1 MAPRNRSKSVVYAA
15 LIGNLLVAGIKFAAA
30 FFTGSSAMLSEAVHS
45 LVDTGDQA
53 VLLYGIHRSAQPP
66 DQDHPLGHGRE
77 LYFWSFVVALLIF
90 TIGAGVTLYEGISHI
105 RNPHPIENV
114 TVSYIV
120 IAASMVF
127 EGATWAFALRSFR
140 KSCGDIGFLEAV
152 RRSKDP
158 PTFIVLFEDSA
169 ALLGLLIAL
178 AGIFATQYF
187 NAPVI
192 DGIASVAIS
201 ILLAAVAI
209 LLARE
214 SKALLIGEPATPGM
228 RDAILK
234 IARDIPGI
242 ENAQVMF
249 TVHLAPD
256 QIVAALNVEFADG
269 LQTPEIEQKTALLES
284 ALREQR
290 PELIALFIKPHAVGG
305 GATARLSGGVPAPTP
320 AQAPLR
326 KAG

>member
-1 MAPRNRSKSVVYAA
+1 MGPRKRSKSVIYAA
-15 LIGNLLVAGIKFAAA
+15 LVGNLLVASIKFAAA
-30 FFTGSSAMLSEAVHS
+30 FFTGSSAMLSEAIHS

-53 VLLYGIHRSAQPP
+53 ILLYGIHRAAKPP
-66 DQDHPLGHGRE
+66 DQNHPLGHGRE

-90 TIGAGVTLYEGISHI
+90 TIGAGVTLFEGVSHI

-114 TVSYIV
+114 TVSYAV

-127 EGATWAFALRSFR
+127 EGATWTFALRSFR
-140 KSCGDIGFLEAV
+140 KSCGDIGILEAV

-158 PTFIVLFEDSA
+158 PAFIVLFEDSA
-169 ALLGLLIAL
+169 ALLGLMIAL
-178 AGIFATQYF
+178 IGTFATQYF

-201 ILLAAVAI
+201 VLLAAVAI

-228 RDAILK
+228 REAILK
-234 IARDIPGI
+234 IVRSIPGV

-269 LQTPEIEQKTALLES
+269 LQTPEIEKKTVELES

-290 PELIALFIKPHAVGG
+290 PELIALFIKPRAVGS
-305 GATARLSGGVPAPTP
+305 GATARLSDGVPAPVP
-320 AQAPLR
+320 ASKPLR
-326 KAG
+326 QTG